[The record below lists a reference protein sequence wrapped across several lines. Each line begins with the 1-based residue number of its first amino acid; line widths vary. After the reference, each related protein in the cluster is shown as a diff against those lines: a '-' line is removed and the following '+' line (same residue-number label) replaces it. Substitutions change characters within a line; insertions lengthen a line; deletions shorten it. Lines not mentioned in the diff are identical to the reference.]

1 MEKFLKDIKKF
12 YKYGIYSGKSELK
25 SDIANS
31 HLSWL
36 WWVLD
41 PLLFMLVYTFIALTV
56 FGKGEDYFPVY
67 VFIGLSCWQFF
78 ERTVKQSVKLVS
90 SNSAIV
96 TKVYIPKFIL
106 VFVKMYANGFKMLVS
121 FALVFIM
128 MLLFRVPLSWKIIYM
143 FPVFLTLGVFTF
155 GASCILLHFGVFVE
169 DLSNII
175 NVLLKL
181 VFYLS
186 GIFYSLNRVPEPFNL
201 ILLNVNPVALLI
213 DSLRKSLIYS
223 TYPNMG
229 LILIWFVI
237 SCLLSVIGV
246 KVIYKY
252 ENSYVKVI

>member
-1 MEKFLKDIKKF
+1 MERFLKDIKRY

-31 HLSWL
+31 HLGWL

-41 PLLFMLVYTFIALTV
+41 PLLFMLVYTFIALIV

-67 VFIGLSCWQFF
+67 VFVGLTCWQFF

-106 VFVKMYANGFKMLVS
+106 VAVKIYANGFKMVVS

-128 MLLFRVPLSWKIIYM
+128 MLIFRVPLSWKII
-143 FPVFLTLGVFTF
+143 FAIPSILTLGIFTF
-155 GASCILLHFGVFVE
+155 GASCILLHFGVFLE

-186 GIFYSLNRVPEPFNL
+186 GIFYSLSRVPYPFD
-201 ILLNVNPVALLI
+201 IMLLNMNPIALLI
-213 DSLRKSLIYS
+213 DNMRKSLIYNS
-223 TYPNMG
+223 YPNFGMIG
-229 LILIWFVI
+229 LWILISLILAI
-237 SCLLSVIGV
+237 IGV
-246 KVIYKY
+246 KIIYKY